1 MVDSQGLQKHKL
13 LYLISW
19 EIPRDTH
26 VPLTSHNSPPHS
38 ALLLPTTSLL
48 ARKTEIL
55 CYLEDD
61 RLRLEIFQFFN
72 PTFTLREKYLLY
84 SAWEMHCGAPCL
96 SLLWVFL
103 SFSRPD
109 SVSKNLLELNKTK
122 KVQQHWHGVSFALRL
137 QLSRNTCCSVLKK
150 KARKRRLIIYY
161 VKSQC
166 ASLGLQMSYK
176 MSTVDGMRLLCFL
189 QRKELGIWCRLDQ
202 CHALKLWQSSHL
214 QMHFDYLGL
223 KQQQQQQSTN
233 HKPIRWLNWWE
244 VCQLCVYLCTAFTK
258 ITR

>member
-19 EIPRDTH
+19 EIPRDTPPWPLFWALPH

-55 CYLEDD
+55 FYLKDD

-72 PTFTLREKYLLY
+72 PTFTLREEYLLY

-103 SFSRPD
+103 SFSSPD

-122 KVQQHWHGVSFALRL
+122 KVQQHWHGVSFAVRL
-137 QLSRNTCCSVLKK
+137 QLSRNTCCSALKK
-150 KARKRRLIIYY
+150 KK
-161 VKSQC
+161 QE
-166 ASLGLQMSYK
+166 
-176 MSTVDGMRLLCFL
+176 
-189 QRKELGIWCRLDQ
+189 KED
-202 CHALKLWQSSHL
+202 
-214 QMHFDYLGL
+214 
-223 KQQQQQQSTN
+223 
-233 HKPIRWLNWWE
+233 
-244 VCQLCVYLCTAFTK
+244 
-258 ITR
+258 